1 MEISVDVERKCAMV
15 GLNNIEKDDPNVWKN
30 LQPMMDEYKEKN
42 YLFVIFE
49 SDKRKVYFDKGILRS
64 TN

>member
-1 MEISVDVERKCAMV
+1 MEISVDVEKRCAMV
-15 GLNNIEKDDPNVWKN
+15 GLNGAEKDNPDVWKS
-30 LQPMMDEYKEKN
+30 LQPMMETYKEKN

-49 SDKRKVYFDKGILRS
+49 ADKRNVYFDKGILHS